1 MAEGEGKT
9 EWHYFSGCE
18 QGDQKTS
25 QVYAC
30 ENNGENISAISNWN
44 TSFWEGK
51 KLIKIVKVFLPALA
65 KVEDTVQIES
75 HKSPQAFWLICKAG
89 GSLARKKKSNT
100 KMPLL
105 CRLQRLLCFVRH
117 VIFKGFLFCPVE
129 HLHWLIAAG
138 EQTPGQICGFPL
150 LKQLMYFTLEET
162 ASEYLIKQH

>member
-89 GSLARKKKSNT
+89 GSLARKKKVT
-100 KMPLL
+100 RKCPYYAG
-105 CRLQRLLCFVRH
+105 C
-117 VIFKGFLFCPVE
+117 KGFSALFVMSF
-129 HLHWLIAAG
+129 LRDSSSAQWSISIDL
-138 EQTPGQICGFPL
+138 
-150 LKQLMYFTLEET
+150 
-162 ASEYLIKQH
+162 